1 MSNQLTQKI
10 DFFNQSI
17 SKDEKNLNSIILNLA
32 NNASKNLNAFSS
44 AQKQGRL
51 FGKTFAIKDNIN
63 IKGVPM
69 TCGSEILKDYVSPY
83 NATVIDRI
91 DKEGGLI
98 LGTANMDEF
107 AMGSSTEYSIY
118 GATKNTYGE
127 NLVAGGSS
135 GGSAVSVASDIVDLS
150 LGSDTGGSVRQP
162 ASFCGV
168 LGLKPTY
175 GRISRFG
182 LTAFASSFDQIGIF
196 SKNIDDMATLFSVI
210 SGYDCK
216 DSTSSK
222 KEVEEFVYS
231 KDSTKKLK
239 IGLPYKL
246 NNNIDVDPE
255 VLKCYNESINYLKNR
270 GFEIVD
276 LDMKNLKYAVSV
288 YYILTTAEASSN
300 LSRFD
305 GIRYGLSMRNDDL
318 DSIYVKTKTEGFGD
332 EVKRRI
338 IIGTYV
344 LSSGYYDAYY
354 SKAQKVR
361 KIIKIDFD
369 SAFKKVDLLFLPTA
383 PELPY
388 KMGEKKDDPL
398 SMYLSDTFTVP
409 MNLSGIPAISVPLGE
424 SQKGLS
430 IGMQFA
436 ANNFQENKLFSMTK
450 FLFDENKI
458 KIK

>member
-1 MSNQLTQKI
+1 
-10 DFFNQSI
+10 
-17 SKDEKNLNSIILNLA
+17 
-32 NNASKNLNAFSS
+32 
-44 AQKQGRL
+44 
-51 FGKTFAIKDNIN
+51 
-63 IKGVPM
+63 
-69 TCGSEILKDYVSPY
+69 
-83 NATVIDRI
+83 
-91 DKEGGLI
+91 
-98 LGTANMDEF
+98 
-107 AMGSSTEYSIY
+107 MGSSTEYSIY
-118 GATKNTYGE
+118 GSTKNTHGE
-127 NLVAGGSS
+127 DLVSGGSS
-135 GGSAVSVASDIVDLS
+135 GGSAVAVSSNIVDLA

-210 SGYDCK
+210 GGYDIK

-222 KEVEEFVYS
+222 KEIKDFVYNENTTE
-231 KDSTKKLK
+231 KFK

-246 NNNIDVDPE
+246 NKEMDIDPE
-255 VLKCYNESINYLKNR
+255 ILECYNSSIRYFESK
-270 GFEIVD
+270 GFEIID
-276 LDMKNLKYAVSV
+276 LDMKNLKHAVSV

-305 GIRYGLSMRNDDL
+305 GIRYGLSLKDNDL
-318 DSIYVKTKTEGFGD
+318 DSIYVKTKTEGFGE

-344 LSSGYYDAYY
+344 LSSGYYDDYY

-361 KIIKIDFD
+361 KIIKMDFD
-369 SAFKKVDLLFLPTA
+369 SMFKKVDLLFLPTS

-388 KMGEKKDDPL
+388 KIGQKKNDPL

-409 MNLSGIPAISVPLGE
+409 MNLSGTPAISIPLGE
-424 SQKGLS
+424 SKKGLP

-436 ANNFQENKLFSMTK
+436 SNNFQENKLFSMTK
-450 FLFDENKI
+450 FLFNDNKI
-458 KIK
+458 NIK